1 VREQVAVLRKQV
13 AARSKALLAVD
24 RRLAKDIGAW
34 TERAMTQQERPSDR
48 PESGG
53 GGGSGL
59 GGV

>member
-1 VREQVAVLRKQV
+1 VAVLRKQV
-13 AARSKALLAVD
+13 AARTKALLAVD

-34 TERAMTQQERPSDR
+34 TERAMTQQQERPPDW
-48 PESGG
+48 PEPGG